1 MRTRINATVLLLIAG
16 CAMLSAQVPQI
27 PTLQVC
33 NLTPN
38 MSIKSTPTAKVTI
51 LSRKDAEASW

>member
-27 PTLQVC
+27 PTLQLR
-33 NLTPN
+33 NLLV
-38 MSIKSTPTAKVTI
+38 IEKSGNVDITGTGN
-51 LSRKDAEASW
+51 